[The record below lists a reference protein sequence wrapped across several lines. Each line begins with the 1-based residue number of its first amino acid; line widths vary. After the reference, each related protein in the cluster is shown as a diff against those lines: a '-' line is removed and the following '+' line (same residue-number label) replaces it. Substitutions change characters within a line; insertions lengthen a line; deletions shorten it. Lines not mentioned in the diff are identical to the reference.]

1 MSVRRRYE
9 ILLPLQFNDGGAVPE
24 ALLWQTVEE
33 LESQFGAVSRDTQ
46 VVRGIWEHE
55 GTVYRDNNTRLVLD
69 VEDSQENRAFFTT
82 LKETRGKTIRAA
94 RHLDNEL
101 PCGYRLGQRNK
112 RLEQAAHGPEARN
125 NWASRPCGNTLAK

>member
-9 ILLPLQFNDGGAVPE
+9 ILLPLQFNDGSAVPE

-33 LESQFGAVSRDTQ
+33 LESRFGAVSWDSQ

-69 VEDSQENRAFFTT
+69 VEDSQENRAFFSA
-82 LKETRGKTIRAA
+82 LKETLKKRFGQ
-94 RHLDNEL
+94 LDIWITS
-101 PCGYRLGQRNK
+101 
-112 RLEQAAHGPEARN
+112 HIVDVV
-125 NWASRPCGNTLAK
+125 